1 MTIHEPAFLH
11 SEGELKINKL
21 LILDGISGVPLG
33 QEMCQAF
40 SDMHV
45 NVTYADFKKFKPK
58 KFYTLRSAYRKALNK
73 RESAD
78 GFYHFP
84 KVNEA
89 DFEAYIQ
96 EVSPTVILVIGFAYK
111 FLASQFLERIK
122 RQYHISLF
130 LYDTDSCNL
139 FSKRREFVFFIEQEL
154 PKYNEIFSFSKVTTQ
169 FFNDTRK
176 LKATFFP
183 FGAVKLAPN
192 FNLHPTKDVLFV
204 GSCDLR
210 RIFLLERIKD
220 KVTIYGDRWKR
231 NVPLISPTLIKNVTD
246 SGVWGDSLYTL
257 LHDSKIV
264 LNITRSQFYGAETGV
279 NLRIFEAL
287 SAGCFLLTDY
297 CEEVGELFVIGEE
310 LDVFRNA
317 KELEE
322 KVDYYLNH
330 PEERKRIAA
339 RGHERFL
346 KEYTWDS
353 RVKLLAAA
361 MGL

>member
-1 MTIHEPAFLH
+1 VE
-11 SEGELKINKL
+11 INKL

-33 QEMCQAF
+33 QEMRQAF
-40 SDMHV
+40 SDINIHTV
-45 NVTYADFKKFKPK
+45 YADFKKFKPK
-58 KFYTLRSAYRKALNK
+58 RFYAPRAAYKKALNK
-73 RESAD
+73 RENTD
-78 GFYHFP
+78 RFYHFP

-96 EVSPTVILVIGFAYK
+96 EVSPTAILVIGFAYK
-111 FLASQFLERIK
+111 FLDPQFLLRIK

-139 FSKRREFVFFIEQEL
+139 YSKRREFVFFIEQEL
-154 PKYNEIFSFSKVTTQ
+154 PIYEEIFSFSKVTTQ
-169 FFNDTRK
+169 FFNATRK

-183 FGAVKLAPN
+183 FGAVKLTPN
-192 FNLHPTKDVLFV
+192 TNLHPNKDVLFV

-210 RIFLLERIKD
+210 RIFLLERIKE

-231 NVPLISPTLIKNVTD
+231 NIPLISEELMQHVTD
-246 SGVWGDSLYTL
+246 SSVWGEDLYTL

-297 CEEVGELFVIGEE
+297 CEELAELFILGEE
-310 LDVFRNA
+310 IEVFRNA
-317 KELEE
+317 NELEE
-322 KVDYYLNH
+322 KVNYYLNH
-330 PEERKRIAA
+330 PVERKRIAA

-346 KEYTWDS
+346 KEYTWDA
-353 RVKLLAAA
+353 RVKELAT
-361 MGL
+361 LCSLK